1 MADAKELALA
11 RTQALKSGDH
21 RAALEAL
28 RDVLADSLKD
38 AGDNVKAQIA
48 AQLRAVLSELAAL
61 PAVERTEVDDLT
73 ERRKTRR
80 SRTDAELRTR
90 QKRGA

>member
-1 MADAKELALA
+1 V
-11 RTQALKSGDH
+11 
-21 RAALEAL
+21 ALEAL
-28 RDVLADSLKD
+28 RDSLADALVKADS
-38 AGDNVKAQIA
+38 NVIAQIA
-48 AQLRAVLSELAAL
+48 ARLQAVLTELAAL

>member
-1 MADAKELALA
+1 MEDVGV
-11 RTQALKSGDH
+11 ALKSGNH
-21 RAALEAL
+21 RVALEAL
-28 RDVLADSLKD
+28 RDSLADALVKADS
-38 AGDNVKAQIA
+38 NVIAQIA
-48 AQLRAVLSELAAL
+48 ARLQAVLTELAAL